1 VIKPITGSSEAGDN
15 WIEAEVGAAK
25 CQDARLSQRLM
36 LILKTMFESSQ
47 KSIKAAC
54 GGWAEVIGAYRFFNN
69 QRVTAE
75 VILAPHQEATR
86 RRVQEQRRV
95 LVIQDT
101 SELDYSSQKELRG
114 TGPLNCENRRGFLF
128 HTQYVVSEEAIPLGI
143 WGSLV
148 FARDEEGAGPEG
160 SAGRK
165 QKPIEEKESVRWLE
179 GYR

>member
-1 VIKPITGSSEAGDN
+1 MIKPITGSSEVGDN

-25 CQDARLSQRLM
+25 CKDARLSKRLM

-54 GGWAEVIGAYRFFNN
+54 GGWAEVLGAYRFFNN

-128 HTQYVVSEEAIPLGI
+128 HTL
-143 WGSLV
+143 
-148 FARDEEGAGPEG
+148 
-160 SAGRK
+160 
-165 QKPIEEKESVRWLE
+165 
-179 GYR
+179 